1 MVSRVN
7 LALPDVCV
15 RPMAAD
21 DAARLV
27 AFHARLSA
35 ESIRNRFF
43 GVHPELSD
51 AEVEHFTDVDGRA
64 RVAFVATEGDA
75 IVGVGRLERLPGTTD
90 AEVAFV
96 VTDDHQGRGLGTRLL
111 ERLEIAAR
119 PLGVTHFVADTL
131 FSNTAMLHL
140 LHGRDGSY
148 DRVEGGVVHVRF
160 PIAEVL
166 SAPGLG
172 TFASCAPTGR
182 SVRST

>member
-1 MVSRVN
+1 MLARMN
-7 LALPDVCV
+7 QALPDVRV
-15 RPMAAD
+15 RPMVAD
-21 DAARLV
+21 DGARLV

-43 GVHPELSD
+43 GVHPVLSD
-51 AEVEHFTDVDGRA
+51 AEIEHFTHVDGRD
-64 RVAFVATEGDA
+64 RVAFVAIEGPA

-96 VTDDHQGRGLGTRLL
+96 VADDHQGRGLGTRLL
-111 ERLEIAAR
+111 ERLEIAAQ

-131 FSNTAMLHL
+131 FSNTAMLHV
-140 LHGRDGSY
+140 LHRRHGSS
-148 DRVEGGVVHVRF
+148 DRVEDGVVHVRF
-160 PIAEVL
+160 PIAEVP

-172 TFASCAPTGR
+172 TFASCAPVRT

>member
-1 MVSRVN
+1 MD
-7 LALPDVCV
+7 LAVPDVCI
-15 RPMAAD
+15 RPMAAE
-21 DAARLV
+21 DAERLV
-27 AFHARLSA
+27 AFHGRLSA

-43 GVHPELSD
+43 GVHPELSV
-51 AEVEHFTDVDGRA
+51 AEVKHFTQVDGRE
-64 RVAFVATEGDA
+64 RVAFVATEGAA

-96 VTDDHQGRGLGTRLL
+96 VADDLQRQGIGTRLL
-111 ERLEIAAR
+111 ARLEVAAG
-119 PLGVTHFVADTL
+119 PLGITHFVADTL

-140 LHGRDGSY
+140 LHRREGSC
-148 DRVEGGVVHVRF
+148 DQVVDGVVHVRF

-172 TFASCAPTGR
+172 TFASCAPTAR